1 MSTFDT
7 FYCFVSH
14 GGGGRSCGGC
24 ARGFGGGSG
33 DGGGDSGS
41 GGGADGGVVLPSR
54 VLETSPKVRFWIQVS
69 SRSTRSLD
77 LQPLSMEL
85 TSS

>member
-7 FYCFVSH
+7 FYCFVSR
-14 GGGGRSCGGC
+14 GGGRSCGGC
-24 ARGFGGGSG
+24 ARGYGGGSDDG
-33 DGGGDSGS
+33 GGGDSGS
-41 GGGADGGVVLPSR
+41 GGGADGGVALPSR

-77 LQPLSMEL
+77 LQPLSIEL